1 MFLNKYFLKNYWC
14 IFWKSEELWTYS
26 KKYIAR
32 FIKTSCKHPSSVRW
46 FSINDNATSISG
58 DGTFLRFW
66 VQITTFIS
74 RSCVSYHKVYLRISR
89 TANLWKKTSQIKYST
104 KKKKKNSTIWCKIS
118 PNGSKSLPQWLTLFH
133 CKGKCHFVLWLPV
146 HLTFIISWIY
156 ISMINFRL
164 PQPWV

>member
-89 TANLWKKTSQIKYST
+89 TANLWKKAFQIKYST
-104 KKKKKNSTIWCKIS
+104 KTKFDTFHPAMIILKWNVNIQLYDARFLQIAANLFLNDSHCSTVRV
-118 PNGSKSLPQWLTLFH
+118 NVTLF
-133 CKGKCHFVLWLPV
+133 CGYQ
-146 HLTFIISWIY
+146 Y
-156 ISMINFRL
+156 I
-164 PQPWV
+164 

>member
-104 KKKKKNSTIWCKIS
+104 KKKKKIQLYDARFLQMAANLFLNDSHCSTVKV
-118 PNGSKSLPQWLTLFH
+118 NVTLF
-133 CKGKCHFVLWLPV
+133 CGYQ
-146 HLTFIISWIY
+146 Y
-156 ISMINFRL
+156 I
-164 PQPWV
+164 